1 MRVGFLGRSRNALAV
16 VFGLRGHDNTGS
28 VSYSL
33 QPALKLRPRA
43 GLLAL
48 PDPEVYL
55 KVLSYLQLSGKAA
68 DVNVADNRGYTPLII
83 ASMCNNVSI
92 VRLLVDAGADKDA
105 VCRMYGNTALHFAA
119 DHNNVKVARLL
130 VQAGAD
136 CSVLCNAFRLTALDM
151 ALRAGHTESIQLLS
165 G

>member
-105 VCRMYGNTALHFAA
+105 VC
-119 DHNNVKVARLL
+119 
-130 VQAGAD
+130 
-136 CSVLCNAFRLTALDM
+136 LCNAFRLTALDM
-151 ALRAGHTESIQLLS
+151 ALRAGHTEIIQLLS